1 MLLKTLQNPW
11 RLTSTQRTV
20 GNRGKLGKEGM
31 WSPRGRAH
39 QLAVQCQTALKT
51 NIQITVY
58 LGKNI
63 YVCMQQKLIKKK
75 GAINFKRTIRGMW
88 EDREEGKEGK
98 TYWIKLQS

>member
-51 NIQITVY
+51 YIQITVY
-58 LGKNI
+58 LGKKYI
-63 YVCMQQKLIKKK
+63 CMHATKVNKKK
-75 GAINFKRTIRGMW
+75 VP
-88 EDREEGKEGK
+88 
-98 TYWIKLQS
+98 